1 MNIFDTEIKD
11 REQGDDHPPSKEK
24 SLLSSVYKFN
34 HYGYSRNDFSK
45 FKQEVYLSDYNN
57 TKAFT
62 AIFMLFMLLFAVLS
76 FLRIV
81 PYNYLFKYLCFLFLS
96 VILKTGTF
104 LWDRKYGTYSLLA
117 TRAVF
122 ILLIGFGIAESVY
135 DDKVVAT
142 AILPIF
148 IITSTV
154 CANTIFEYISF
165 MTIGVLFFIQA
176 SFLCKSMDIVHGDI
190 TNGFTFYLVAI
201 VMHYFYQKAR
211 LERFYVCYKLELIK
225 KEQTIYATFD
235 KLSGALNR
243 GAFTAIT
250 EKLFKMP
257 HGDIGVCLLDVDNF
271 KHINDNYGHEKGD
284 QVIESLGKAVTETLG
299 ISELNRDNAM
309 KEFLKPENNY
319 FGRLGGDEFFI
330 IIKDDASEGHIT
342 ELVEELKKKV
352 NDIHLIPDFTFTFSM
367 GIVTTSSEEHDFQ
380 SVYALADKALYESK
394 NKGKN
399 CYTILRRSDSSE
411 LQDQETNT

>member
-1 MNIFDTEIKD
+1 MDIIDTEI
-11 REQGDDHPPSKEK
+11 REREHGDSHPPSEDKG
-24 SLLSSVYKFN
+24 LLSSIYKFN
-34 HYGYSRNDFSK
+34 HYGYGRDDFSK
-45 FKQEVYLSDYNN
+45 FKNKVYQSDYSN
-57 TKAFT
+57 TKAFA

-76 FLRIV
+76 CFNIV
-81 PYNYLFKYLCFLFLS
+81 PFRYLSKYLTFLILGL
-96 VILKTGTF
+96 ILKAGT
-104 LWDRKYGTYSLLA
+104 LIWDRKYGTYSLLA

-135 DDKVVAT
+135 DVKVVAT

-148 IITSTV
+148 IITSTI

-165 MTIGVLFFIQA
+165 MTIGLLLFIY
-176 SFLCKSMDIVHGDI
+176 SSILCKSPEIAHGDI
-190 TNGFTFYLVAI
+190 INGTTFFLVSI
-201 VMHYFYQKAR
+201 VMHYYYQKAR
-211 LERFYVCYKLELIK
+211 LERFYTYYKLELIK

-257 HGDIGVCLLDVDNF
+257 HGDIAVCLLDVDNF

-284 QVIESLGKAVTETLG
+284 HAIESLGKAVIEILD

-319 FGRLGGDEFFI
+319 FGRLGGDEFFL
-330 IIKDDASEGHIT
+330 IIKDNASEDHIT
-342 ELVEELKKKV
+342 ELVEQLKKKV
-352 NDIHLIPDFTFTFSM
+352 NEIYITPDFTFSFSM
-367 GIVTTSSEEHDFQ
+367 GIVIASPEEHDFQ
-380 SVYALADKALYESK
+380 TVYALADKALYESK

-399 CYTILRRSDSSE
+399 CYTILRSSESPE
-411 LQDQETNT
+411 LQDQETSP

>member
-24 SLLSSVYKFN
+24 SLLSSIYKFN
-34 HYGYSRNDFSK
+34 HYGYSREDFSK
-45 FKQEVYLSDYNN
+45 FKHEVYRSDYDN
-57 TKAFT
+57 TKVFT
-62 AIFMLFMLLFAVLS
+62 DIFMLFMLLFAVLS
-76 FLRIV
+76 CLNVV
-81 PYNYLFKYLCFLFLS
+81 PFNYLSKYLSFLFLS
-96 VILKTGTF
+96 MILKTGTF
-104 LWDRKYGTYSLLA
+104 LWDRRYGTYSLLA

-165 MTIGVLFFIQA
+165 MTIGVLFFIHA

-190 TNGFTFYLVAI
+190 VNGLTFYLVAI

-211 LERFYVCYKLELIK
+211 LERFYTYYKLELIK

-250 EKLFKMP
+250 EKLFRMP

-284 QVIESLGKAVTETLG
+284 QVIESLGRAVTETLG

-330 IIKDDASEGHIT
+330 IIKADASEGHIT

-352 NDIHLIPDFTFTFSM
+352 NDIHIIPDFTFSFSM
-367 GIVTTSSEEHDFQ
+367 GIVTTSPEEHDFQ

-399 CYTILRRSDSSE
+399 CYTILRSSDSPE
-411 LQDQETNT
+411 QQDQETNT